1 MAGSE
6 AEDKPDIE
14 QIMSDTLKKQIQESM
29 KDAMRAKEK
38 TRLGVIRLILAAIKQ
53 IEVDERIELD
63 DTRVLVVL
71 DKMVKQRRESIAQYE
86 AAGRTD
92 LADVEKAEI
101 PIIQC
106 FLPEQLSD
114 AEVLAMVDEA
124 LATTGAAA
132 MKDMGKVMGVIK
144 PKAQGR
150 ADMNV
155 ISKMIKDRLTG

>member
-1 MAGSE
+1 
-6 AEDKPDIE
+6 
-14 QIMSDTLKKQIQESM
+14 MSDTLKQQIQESM

-38 TRLGVIRLILAAIKQ
+38 TRLGVIRLMLAAIKQ
-53 IEVDERIELD
+53 IEVDERIALD

-71 DKMVKQRRESIAQYE
+71 DKMIKQRRESIAQYE
-86 AAGRTD
+86 AAGRID
-92 LADVEKAEI
+92 LVDVEKAEI

-114 AEVLAMVDEA
+114 ADVLAMVDEA

-132 MKDMGKVMGVIK
+132 MKDMGKVMGFIK

-155 ISKMIKDRLTG
+155 ISKIIKDRLTG

>member
-1 MAGSE
+1 
-6 AEDKPDIE
+6 
-14 QIMSDTLKKQIQESM
+14 
-29 KDAMRAKEK
+29 MRAKEK
-38 TRLGVIRLILAAIKQ
+38 TRLGVIRLMLAAIKQ
-53 IEVDERIELD
+53 IEVDERIALD

-71 DKMVKQRRESIAQYE
+71 DKMIKQRRESIAQYE
-86 AAGRTD
+86 AAGRID
-92 LADVEKAEI
+92 LVDVEKAEI

-114 AEVLAMVDEA
+114 ADVLAMVDEA

-132 MKDMGKVMGVIK
+132 MKDMGKVMGFIK

-155 ISKMIKDRLTG
+155 ISKIIKDRLTG